1 MFPLR
6 YTLAC
11 PFPSGCLCPLVHL
24 SSQPARHYTT
34 LTTPQALT
42 RDMATQTVQDP
53 VAKPSAIQPSLT
65 AKVSL
70 SQRKKTHSVFLT
82 EFKRLCP
89 NDMDLANSL
98 ALQQEESLHDQ
109 SSSKTYV
116 ALAVAVKR
124 RLTSRQPTQDL
135 PTLEPIFPSLAQTKS
150 LGMNVDQIVPLI
162 ATEEQMMAMMYP
174 STSVLSSEKPTVAI
188 VCKRCSKPFEL
199 KHPLDAEDL
208 IACTFH
214 ERSAGRNLL
223 YPCCQ
228 NPLGSSGCTQGPH
241 VWKEDSAEYLHHE
254 YPFSLLPLSF
264 DHAHAI
270 VAMDCEMSYTLCGME
285 LTRLTLVDG
294 DGKIIIDELVK
305 TRHPVID
312 FNTRYSGISSLDS
325 AIHDFES
332 IRELFQKK
340 VSQETIVIG
349 HG

>member
-11 PFPSGCLCPLVHL
+11 PFPSGCLCPLTHL
-24 SSQPARHYTT
+24 SSQPARHYTLMT
-34 LTTPQALT
+34 TQPLTKNNS
-42 RDMATQTVQDP
+42 TQTIQDP
-53 VAKPSAIQPSLT
+53 KPTPSAIQPSLT
-65 AKVSL
+65 AKVSI
-70 SQRKKTHSVFLT
+70 SQRKKTHAVFLT

-89 NDMDLANSL
+89 NDMELAASL

-116 ALAVAVKR
+116 TLAVAVKR
-124 RLTSRQPTQDL
+124 RLIRRQATQDT
-135 PTLEPIFPSLAQTKS
+135 PFIEPIFPSLAPTKS
-150 LGMNVDQIVPLI
+150 LGIDFEQIYPFI
-162 ATEEQMMAMMYP
+162 ATEEQLMAMMYP
-174 STSVLSSEKPTVAI
+174 STSVLSCEKPNVAI
-188 VCKRCSKPFEL
+188 VCKRCSQPFEL
-199 KHPLDAEDL
+199 KYPLDTQDRT
-208 IACTFH
+208 ACTFH

-228 NPLGSSGCTQGPH
+228 NQLGSSGCSQGPH

-254 YPFSLLPLSF
+254 FPFSLLPLSF
-264 DHAHAI
+264 ENAYRV

-294 DGKIIIDELVK
+294 EGKVIIDELVK
-305 TRHPVID
+305 TRHAVID